1 MTTWSRR
8 KERMPWGTTAA
19 PEVGKNNNDNNFFIN
34 IQKKE
39 PKDLQHDF
47 LDFPYHLR

>member
-8 KERMPWGTTAA
+8 KERMPRGTTAA
-19 PEVGKNNNDNNFFIN
+19 AEVGKNNNV

-39 PKDLQHDF
+39 PKDLEHNF
-47 LDFPYHLR
+47 LDFP

>member
-1 MTTWSRR
+1 MMTWSRR

-19 PEVGKNNNDNNFFIN
+19 AEVGKINNVLFK
-34 IQKKE
+34 KKE

-47 LDFPYHLR
+47 LDFSYHLR

>member
-8 KERMPWGTTAA
+8 KERMPRGTTAA
-19 PEVGKNNNDNNFFIN
+19 AEVGKNNSANKYFL
-34 IQKKE
+34 QKKE